1 MMRINV
7 WAPFFLARACHPLM
21 VARGGGVIINVGSAT
36 GVRATVSSV
45 SYPSYAPS
53 KAALGNLSDL
63 LAKAWAAD
71 GIRVMCIAPGLL
83 RSEMTREI
91 TARLDAAGDGYT
103 PLGRIGDAE
112 EVAGMALILA
122 SAAGAYITG
131 GTYTVDGG
139 GLIRGLRAP
148 RAGGKGDMGGRGGGA
163 RSAWTRR
170 ARMASILSAAAGR
183 CGPKPWLRLQPRP
196 SSAWTVAVLFDTFGD
211 DLGLEVVGEGDD
223 HADDIELIVAAGEA
237 GDEGA
242 VDLEVV
248 NLELAQVLEAGV
260 AGTEVVQGDADAL
273 DAEAAEVEGGAG
285 GVLGDGGFGD
295 LKTSRVGG
303 GGRRRLRVRG
313 GKARRAGPIGPTDG
327 E

>member
-1 MMRINV
+1 
-7 WAPFFLARACHPLM
+7 
-21 VARGGGVIINVGSAT
+21 
-36 GVRATVSSV
+36 
-45 SYPSYAPS
+45 
-53 KAALGNLSDL
+53 
-63 LAKAWAAD
+63 
-71 GIRVMCIAPGLL
+71 
-83 RSEMTREI
+83 
-91 TARLDAAGDGYT
+91 
-103 PLGRIGDAE
+103 
-112 EVAGMALILA
+112 
-122 SAAGAYITG
+122 
-131 GTYTVDGG
+131 
-139 GLIRGLRAP
+139 
-148 RAGGKGDMGGRGGGA
+148 MGGRGGGA

>member
-1 MMRINV
+1 MPVVDTSLAGKVAIVTGGSKGIGRAIALAYAEQGANVVIAARGAEALEGTRAEIAATGQRALAIRADMTQDPDLRRLVDETVAAFGGVDILVNNAGAGTFAPIPEATAEEFLGVMRINV

-139 GLIRGLRAP
+139 GLIRG
-148 RAGGKGDMGGRGGGA
+148 
-163 RSAWTRR
+163 
-170 ARMASILSAAAGR
+170 
-183 CGPKPWLRLQPRP
+183 
-196 SSAWTVAVLFDTFGD
+196 
-211 DLGLEVVGEGDD
+211 
-223 HADDIELIVAAGEA
+223 
-237 GDEGA
+237 
-242 VDLEVV
+242 
-248 NLELAQVLEAGV
+248 
-260 AGTEVVQGDADAL
+260 
-273 DAEAAEVEGGAG
+273 
-285 GVLGDGGFGD
+285 
-295 LKTSRVGG
+295 
-303 GGRRRLRVRG
+303 
-313 GKARRAGPIGPTDG
+313 
-327 E
+327 